1 MKRRD
6 ALLLFSTGAACAVP
20 LSLVSADEAKSLTD
34 SEFETL
40 LHELLKVELLPGEAA
55 RIRAAYIA
63 AGIIGNNEP
72 RVQPSLA
79 YDPEVEL

>member
-6 ALLLFSTGAACAVP
+6 ALLLLSTSAACAVT
-20 LSLVSADEAKSLTD
+20 LSLVSADEAESLTD
-34 SEFETL
+34 AEFETL
-40 LHELLKVELLPGEAA
+40 LRDLLEIEPLPGEAA

-63 AGIIGNNEP
+63 AGIISDNEP
-72 RVQPSLA
+72 RVQPALA